1 MLYYINSKAVE
12 LIMLYYINKEILVFG
27 ETKAVFLEDYF
38 GFHHHQLALA
48 AGVLIATFLVFA
60 SLFAYFIG
68 RLNFLHR

>member
-1 MLYYINSKAVE
+1 MFYYINSKAVE
-12 LIMLYYINKEILVFG
+12 LIMLYYIKEILVFG

-48 AGVLIATFLVFA
+48 AGVLIATPLVFA

>member
-1 MLYYINSKAVE
+1 MFYYINSKAVE

-48 AGVLIATFLVFA
+48 VGVLIATPLFL
-60 SLFAYFIG
+60 LPC
-68 RLNFLHR
+68 LHIL